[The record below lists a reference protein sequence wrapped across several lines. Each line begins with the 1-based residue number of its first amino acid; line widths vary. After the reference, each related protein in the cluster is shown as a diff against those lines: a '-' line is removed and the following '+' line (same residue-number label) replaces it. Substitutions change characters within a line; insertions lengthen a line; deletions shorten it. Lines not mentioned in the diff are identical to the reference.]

1 MSKRPHLSKSLVELT
16 AIVDKSGVSSE
27 ILDEVVFELKHRK
40 SAGAK
45 KLLKRIS
52 SSSRNLKPN
61 RSASGKGS
69 IVAGGGSNVSDVT
82 SEETFTPATTPD
94 VGPEAWDVAERL
106 RALRET
112 YTEGAELLA
121 RWGATT
127 ALPKAILEMLFEQ
140 WAILVSDVP
149 DEYGRSHATLQ
160 LDLQRWKV
168 LKTGILSESD
178 ND

>member
-1 MSKRPHLSKSLVELT
+1 MSPRPHLSKSLVELT

-27 ILDEVVFELKHRK
+27 VLAEVIIELQHRK

-52 SSSRNLKPN
+52 GSSRNLKPH

-69 IVAGGGSNVSDVT
+69 TAATGGSNLSDVT
-82 SEETFTPATTPD
+82 SEATFNPATTPD
-94 VGPEAWDVAERL
+94 VGPEARDAHERL

-127 ALPKAILEMLFEQ
+127 ALPNPILEMLFEQ
-140 WAILVSDVP
+140 WAVLVSDMP

-160 LDLQRWKV
+160 LDLQRWKT
-168 LKTGILSESD
+168 LKTGILIEGD

>member
-1 MSKRPHLSKSLVELT
+1 MELT
-16 AIVDKSGVSSE
+16 AIVDESGVSSE
-27 ILDEVVFELKHRK
+27 VLAEVIIELQHRK

-52 SSSRNLKPN
+52 GSSKNLKPH

-69 IVAGGGSNVSDVT
+69 TAASGGSNVLDVT
-82 SEETFTPATTPD
+82 SEASFIPVTTPD
-94 VGPEAWDVAERL
+94 VGPEARDAYERL

-127 ALPKAILEMLFEQ
+127 ALPKPILEMLFEQ
-140 WAILVSDVP
+140 WAVLVSDVP

-160 LDLQRWKV
+160 LDLQRWKA
-168 LKTGILSESD
+168 LKNGILVEDD

>member
-1 MSKRPHLSKSLVELT
+1 MELT

-27 ILDEVVFELKHRK
+27 VLDEIVFELKHRK

-52 SSSRNLKPN
+52 GSSRDLKPH
-61 RSASGKGS
+61 RSASGNGS
-69 IVAGGGSNVSDVT
+69 KVASGGSSVSDVT
-82 SEETFTPATTPD
+82 GEATFTPATTPD
-94 VGPEAWDVAERL
+94 VGPEAWDITERL

-127 ALPKAILEMLFEQ
+127 ALPKVILEMLFEQ
-140 WAILVSDVP
+140 WATLVTDVP

-160 LDLQRWKV
+160 LDLQRWEV
-168 LKTGILSESD
+168 LKTGILSMGD
-178 ND
+178 DD